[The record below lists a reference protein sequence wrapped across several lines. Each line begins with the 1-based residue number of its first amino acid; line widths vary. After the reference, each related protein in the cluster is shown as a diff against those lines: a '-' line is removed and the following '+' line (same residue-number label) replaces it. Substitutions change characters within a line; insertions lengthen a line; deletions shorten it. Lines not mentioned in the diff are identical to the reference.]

1 MINVWGIRDGNGV
14 GWGEVKDGVFVP
26 VLYGFVLYYSHL
38 VPHDGKN
45 FLTPSLPLRALRSL
59 APPPKTLLF
68 FVNLPYN

>member
-26 VLYGFVLYYSHL
+26 VLYGFVLSYSHPVL
-38 VPHDGKN
+38 HDGKN
-45 FLTPSLPLRALRSL
+45 FLTSFPSIGTPRSL
-59 APPPKTLLF
+59 APLHKTLL